1 LQFITFHNLLTA
13 PMSPP
18 NLDVSRYYSFT
29 IFDALFY
36 VLVIDV
42 IYEGIKIVLLSIPD
56 DKTPRLDGFTFFFFK
71 KSWVIIGVDFIA
83 VIQYFF
89 DHCTLP
95 QCINAT
101 KIA

>member
-1 LQFITFHNLLTA
+1 
-13 PMSPP
+13 MSPP

-56 DKTPRLDGFTFFFFK
+56 DKTRRLDGFTFFFSLK
-71 KSWVIIGVDFIA
+71 RVGLLLGWIS
-83 VIQYFF
+83 
-89 DHCTLP
+89 
-95 QCINAT
+95 
-101 KIA
+101 

>member
-1 LQFITFHNLLTA
+1 MIYELTDGARIQVHDQQGIYQLQFITFHNLLTA

-56 DKTPRLDGFTFFFFK
+56 DKTPRRDGFTFFF
-71 KSWVIIGVDFIA
+71 
-83 VIQYFF
+83 
-89 DHCTLP
+89 L
-95 QCINAT
+95 
-101 KIA
+101 